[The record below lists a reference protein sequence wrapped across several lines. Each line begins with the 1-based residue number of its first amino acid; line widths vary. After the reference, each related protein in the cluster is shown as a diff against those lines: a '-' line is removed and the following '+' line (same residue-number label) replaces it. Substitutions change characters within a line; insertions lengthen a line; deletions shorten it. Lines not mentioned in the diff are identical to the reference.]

1 MSDSKPTTPAPPPNR
16 HRLSPE
22 ELEALREDDRQA
34 KAWFKSQLA
43 AEDTRLSPSELASL
57 KLDAKQASEWAKAQ
71 MAKIDRQSYG
81 QSYG

>member
-1 MSDSKPTTPAPPPNR
+1 MSDSKPTTPALPPNR

-22 ELEALREDDRQA
+22 ELEALREDAKQA

-57 KLDAKQASEWAKAQ
+57 KLDAKQASAWAKKQ
-71 MAKIDRQSYG
+71 LAKIDRQS
-81 QSYG
+81 